1 MIKLYVLETCPYCN
15 KALDIL
21 KKNKIKHK
29 KIIVENTEDA
39 KNYYKKKNKMNTFP
53 QIFLEYNETTS
64 LKLGGCSDLE
74 NLIEIIKNI
83 KESNINIDIIYYMY
97 NLLHKRI

>member
-1 MIKLYVLETCPYCN
+1 MIKLYVLEGCPYCN

-29 KIIVENTEDA
+29 KIVVENSEEA

-53 QIFLEYNETTS
+53 QIFLDFNES
-64 LKLGGCSDLE
+64 NSMKIGGCSDLE
-74 NLIEIIKNI
+74 NLMDLLSNI
-83 KESNINIDIIYYMY
+83 KSLGINIDIIYYMY
-97 NLLHKRI
+97 NLLHKR

>member
-1 MIKLYVLETCPYCN
+1 MIKLYVLEGCPYCN

-29 KIIVENTEDA
+29 KIVVENTEEA

-53 QIFLEYNETTS
+53 QIFLDFNESTS
-64 LKLGGCSDLE
+64 MKIGGCSDLE
-74 NLIEIIKNI
+74 NLMDLLNNI
-83 KESNINIDIIYYMY
+83 KSSGINIDIIYYMY
-97 NLLHKRI
+97 NLLHKR

>member
-1 MIKLYVLETCPYCN
+1 MIKLYVLEGCPYCN

-29 KIIVENTEDA
+29 KIVVENTEEA
-39 KNYYKKKNKMNTFP
+39 KKYYKKKNKMDTFP
-53 QIFLEYNETTS
+53 QIFLDISETNS
-64 LKLGGCSDLE
+64 IKIGGCSDLE
-74 NLIEIIKNI
+74 NLMDLLGNIKNSGI
-83 KESNINIDIIYYMY
+83 HIDVIYYMF